1 MTNPDLTGGDA
12 YIDQVPSGGRAT
24 SRRTIAVAFAA
35 GLGGTAIG
43 LSARGLG
50 LGGGSA
56 SASTAMPMSMS
67 VAPADAGT
75 PPTGCMA
82 AASPTGG
89 NAVAIDNFTF
99 EPQTLTVPT
108 GTTVTWTNHDDVPHT
123 VTSDDKTTFA
133 SKGLDTDD
141 TYSFQFTKP
150 GTYAYFCSIHPV
162 MTATVIVK

>member
-1 MTNPDLTGGDA
+1 MTNPDLTSADA
-12 YIDQVPSGGRAT
+12 ADDRMPSGGRAT
-24 SRRTIAVAFAA
+24 SRRTFAVAFAA

-56 SASTAMPMSMS
+56 SASTAMAMPMSA
-67 VAPADAGT
+67 APADAAT
-75 PPTGCMA
+75 PPTGCDA
-82 AASPTGG
+82 AASPAGG

-99 EPQTLTVPT
+99 EPQTLTVDA

-141 TYSFQFTKP
+141 TFAFRFTKP
-150 GTYAYFCSIHPV
+150 GTYDYFCSIHPV

>member
-1 MTNPDLTGGDA
+1 MTNPDLTRDEVPN
-12 YIDQVPSGGRAT
+12 DQMPSGGRAT
-24 SRRTIAVAFAA
+24 SRRTFAVAIAA
-35 GLGGTAIG
+35 AAGGTAIG

-50 LGGGSA
+50 LGGDSA

-67 VAPADAGT
+67 AAPADAGT
-75 PPTGCMA
+75 PPTGCTA
-82 AASPTGG
+82 AASPAGG

-141 TYSFQFTKP
+141 TFSFRFTTP
-150 GTYAYFCSIHPV
+150 GTYPYFCSIHPV